1 MRLVSKNFLSLSI
14 INFLGGHGG
23 EGTPDTIPNSAV
35 KLSIADDTAVIIVG
49 KQAVAKDRSKAPQ
62 LHPRGEPSFVPPAGR
77 GLLAPSTPR
86 QGMMPCTSLPL

>member
-1 MRLVSKNFLSLSI
+1 MEKIFLSLSI

-62 LHPRGEPSFVPPAGR
+62 LHMRGEPFFAPPAGR
-77 GLLAPSTPR
+77 GLLAR
-86 QGMMPCTSLPL
+86 A